1 MMLSTT
7 LVTLVHTGLPYAR
20 ARSNAAW
27 SVIVSGRDLTR
38 GSASPITRRSTHP
51 LD

>member
-1 MMLSTT
+1 MMLSAT

-20 ARSNAAW
+20 ARSNAALG
-27 SVIVSGRDLTR
+27 VIASGRNRTRRSTRSITR
-38 GSASPITRRSTHP
+38 GSTHP

>member
-1 MMLSTT
+1 MMASTT

-27 SVIVSGRDLTR
+27 SVIASGRNRTR
-38 GSASPITRRSTHP
+38 GSASPITRGSTHP